1 MIIFGGGV
9 GVWLLCKV
17 GDAMRPGT
25 NHLVAFVALLSLFDF
40 VSDILF
46 IHFDL
51 GTSEEVSDC
60 YVVAVLFMVI
70 SMLGNAAVLTHF
82 LYQQLRDNEEL
93 HCWMSA
99 NSSITAFIIFLAFT
113 NVEAF
118 ALVSCG
124 ILPQLNAQLSAAQ
137 ESQVQMMGLVTNLL
151 EDLPQVIILIIA
163 NYRRQQWSDTA
174 ALSFVAT
181 ALAICYSITKRLLS
195 SLLFFSTPVFTG
207 EETSERGALP
217 TLRDAVGRLW
227 NGEDGLPADACTAQD
242 VVPKPKLDVK
252 TSLEVC

>member
-51 GTSEEVSDC
+51 GTSEE
-60 YVVAVLFMVI
+60 
-70 SMLGNAAVLTHF
+70 
-82 LYQQLRDNEEL
+82 
-93 HCWMSA
+93 
-99 NSSITAFIIFLAFT
+99 
-113 NVEAF
+113 VEAF